1 MAKLKG
7 EGLNDMD
14 DFMDS
19 FGQGQLVT
27 DDVKCDLCKHLM
39 FDLDA
44 GVSKLRAEG
53 VPEVCA
59 HAASESR
66 RLARSPWRLYPT
78 AKAWMCIWMFESN
91 HTRRMI

>member
-1 MAKLKG
+1 MAVRLTASPFREKLAKLKG
-7 EGLNDMD
+7 DGLNDMD

-19 FGQGQLVT
+19 FGEGQLAT

-53 VPEVCA
+53 GVPEVCVMQLCVMQPVNR
-59 HAASESR
+59 EG
-66 RLARSPWRLYPT
+66 
-78 AKAWMCIWMFESN
+78 
-91 HTRRMI
+91 